1 MHYLPYLR
9 GLYGAIGIP
18 IHRYRFEPESKCL
31 QLVTHM
37 EPYDLSPL
45 ARTAAEHYARE
56 HDLAAGDYE
65 ELVSPFSLGAVTLSD
80 GTRVVLGPLNY
91 QRAPRPAA
99 PVQQGP
105 GSGAEQG
112 AKHDPEH
119 DTGPGAEHGTKHGAE
134 PGAEQG
140 TARLAAPAADHGAAQ
155 AAARSAQLTQ
165 AQVQAAESAAVAAG
179 IWGMKL
185 RVANLWLAM
194 VGQIVLRSE
203 LPPTQEDELYQS
215 VSDLVP
221 LSLQRIAQEV
231 KLNAPHNQ
239 YRYELAILDAVR
251 QGDVDKVKRAF
262 AIPLQGKFGVL
273 GPTPLRSMQN
283 HVHNLNSQVSR
294 TAISAGVLPEKAYAL
309 SDKFFMAAEHCTT
322 LEQCTQLR
330 VMCAQ
335 AFAALV
341 ANYRHS
347 IEGARPPL
355 VNNALLL
362 ISRLIYD
369 RCTVKDLATRLQV
382 SVDHLERVFKQSM
395 QVSLSSYIMGEKIKL
410 SQEFLRDTTES
421 INAIALTLGFAD
433 SAHFSHCFKRV
444 TGLSPRQWRNT
455 SLSYHQG

>member
-45 ARTAAEHYARE
+45 ARAAAEHYARE

-99 PVQQGP
+99 PVQQGLE
-105 GSGAEQG
+105 SS
-112 AKHDPEH
+112 
-119 DTGPGAEHGTKHGAE
+119 
-134 PGAEQG
+134 AEQG
-140 TARLAAPAADHGAAQ
+140 TEHGAKQGAARLATPAADHGAAQ

-165 AQVQAAESAAVAAG
+165 AQVQAAESAAVAAA

-215 VSDLVP
+215 VADLVP
-221 LSLQRIAQEV
+221 ASLQRIAQEV

-251 QGDVDKVKRAF
+251 QGDVAKVKRAF

-273 GPTPLRSMQN
+273 GPTPLRLMQN
-283 HVHNLNSQVSR
+283 HVHNLNTQVSR
-294 TAISAGVLPEKAYAL
+294 TAISAGVLPKKAFAL

-322 LEQCTQLR
+322 IEQCTQLR

-341 ANYRHS
+341 ADYRHS

-410 SQEFLRDTTES
+410 SQELLRDTTES

>member
-18 IHRYRFEPESKCL
+18 IHRYRLDPETKHL

-37 EPYDLSPL
+37 EPYDLSSL
-45 ARTAAEHYARE
+45 ARAAAEHYARE

-91 QRAPRPAA
+91 QRATRPAPTAVNSTAVKSTAVNSTTAKSTTPDRFGA
-99 PVQQGP
+99 P
-105 GSGAEQG
+105 S
-112 AKHDPEH
+112 
-119 DTGPGAEHGTKHGAE
+119 
-134 PGAEQG
+134 
-140 TARLAAPAADHGAAQ
+140 AD
-155 AAARSAQLTQ
+155 LTQ

-369 RCTVKDLATRLQV
+369 RCTVKDLALRLQV
-382 SVDHLERVFKQSM
+382 SADHLERVFKQSM

-410 SQEFLRDTTES
+410 SQELLRDTTES

>member
-18 IHRYRFEPESKCL
+18 IHRYRVEPKTQNL
-31 QLVTHM
+31 QLMTSM

-45 ARTAAEHYARE
+45 ARAAAEHYARE

-105 GSGAEQG
+105 ESGA
-112 AKHDPEH
+112 
-119 DTGPGAEHGTKHGAE
+119 
-134 PGAEQG
+134 
-140 TARLAAPAADHGAAQ
+140 ARLAMPAADHGAAQ
-155 AAARSAQLTQ
+155 AAARSAQLTQAQ

-215 VSDLVP
+215 VADLVP
-221 LSLQRIAQEV
+221 VSLQRIAQEV

-251 QGDVDKVKRAF
+251 QGDVAKVQRAF

-283 HVHNLNSQVSR
+283 HVHNLNTQVSR
-294 TAISAGVLPEKAYAL
+294 TAISAGVLPEKAFAL

-341 ANYRHS
+341 ADYRHS

-410 SQEFLRDTTES
+410 SQELLRDTTES

>member
-18 IHRYRFEPESKCL
+18 IHRYRVEPKTQNL
-31 QLVTHM
+31 QLMTSM

-45 ARTAAEHYARE
+45 ARAAAEHYARE

-91 QRAPRPAA
+91 QRALRPAA

-105 GSGAEQG
+105 ESGAEQG
-112 AKHDPEH
+112 AKHGAEH
-119 DTGPGAEHGTKHGAE
+119 DTGPGAEHGAKQGA
-134 PGAEQG
+134 
-140 TARLAAPAADHGAAQ
+140 ARLATPAATHNAVQ

-203 LPPTQEDELYQS
+203 LPTTQEDELYQS
-215 VSDLVP
+215 VADLVP
-221 LSLQRIAQEV
+221 VSLQRIAQEV

-251 QGDVDKVKRAF
+251 QGDVAKVQRAF

-283 HVHNLNSQVSR
+283 HVHNLNTQVSR
-294 TAISAGVLPEKAYAL
+294 TAISAGVLPEKAFAL

-341 ANYRHS
+341 ADYRHS

-369 RCTVKDLATRLQV
+369 RCTVKDLALRLQV
-382 SVDHLERVFKQSM
+382 SADHLERVFKQSM

-410 SQEFLRDTTES
+410 SQELLRDTTES

>member
-18 IHRYRFEPESKCL
+18 IHRYRVEPKTQNL
-31 QLVTHM
+31 QLMTSM

-45 ARTAAEHYARE
+45 ARAAAEHYARE

-105 GSGAEQG
+105 ESGAESG
-112 AKHDPEH
+112 A
-119 DTGPGAEHGTKHGAE
+119 
-134 PGAEQG
+134 
-140 TARLAAPAADHGAAQ
+140 ARLAMPAADHGAAQ
-155 AAARSAQLTQ
+155 AAARSAQLTQAQ

-215 VSDLVP
+215 VADLVP
-221 LSLQRIAQEV
+221 VSLQRIAQEV

-251 QGDVDKVKRAF
+251 QGDVAKVQRAF

-283 HVHNLNSQVSR
+283 HVHNLNTQVSR
-294 TAISAGVLPEKAYAL
+294 TAISAGVLPEKAFAL

-341 ANYRHS
+341 ADYRHS

-410 SQEFLRDTTES
+410 SQELLRDTTES

>member
-1 MHYLPYLR
+1 MT
-9 GLYGAIGIP
+9 
-18 IHRYRFEPESKCL
+18 S
-31 QLVTHM
+31 M

-45 ARTAAEHYARE
+45 ARAAAEHYARE
-56 HDLAAGDYE
+56 HDLAADDYE

-91 QRAPRPAA
+91 RRAPRPAA
-99 PVQQGP
+99 QVQQGLE
-105 GSGAEQG
+105 SSAEQG
-112 AKHDPEH
+112 A
-119 DTGPGAEHGTKHGAE
+119 EHGAKQGA
-134 PGAEQG
+134 
-140 TARLAAPAADHGAAQ
+140 ARLATPAAAHNAAQ

-165 AQVQAAESAAVAAG
+165 AQVQAAKSAAVAAG

-215 VSDLVP
+215 VADLVP
-221 LSLQRIAQEV
+221 ASLQRIAQEV

-239 YRYELAILDAVR
+239 YRYKLAILDAVR
-251 QGDVDKVKRAF
+251 QGDVAKVKRAF

-283 HVHNLNSQVSR
+283 HVHNLNTQVSR
-294 TAISAGVLPEKAYAL
+294 TAISAGVIPKKAFAL

-341 ANYRHS
+341 ADYRHS

-395 QVSLSSYIMGEKIKL
+395 QVSLSSYIMGEKIKF
-410 SQEFLRDTTES
+410 SQELLRDTTES

>member
-45 ARTAAEHYARE
+45 ARAAAEHYARE

-99 PVQQGP
+99 PVQQGLE
-105 GSGAEQG
+105 SSAEQG
-112 AKHDPEH
+112 AKHD
-119 DTGPGAEHGTKHGAE
+119 TGPGAKHGAE
-134 PGAEQG
+134 HGMV
-140 TARLAAPAADHGAAQ
+140 RLAAPAADHGAAQ

-165 AQVQAAESAAVAAG
+165 AQVQAAKSAAVAAG

-215 VSDLVP
+215 VADLVP
-221 LSLQRIAQEV
+221 ASLQRIAQEV

-251 QGDVDKVKRAF
+251 QGDVAKVQRAF

-283 HVHNLNSQVSR
+283 HVHNLNTQVSR
-294 TAISAGVLPEKAYAL
+294 TAISAGVLPEKAFAL

-341 ANYRHS
+341 ADYRHS

-382 SVDHLERVFKQSM
+382 SVAHLERVFKQSM

-410 SQEFLRDTTES
+410 SQELLRDTTES